1 VRKLTVFLLLLLL
14 CPLWAAPIKVL
25 LTGDMHGMVL
35 PRQVDGRTYGGA
47 AEMLAYWKKHEGY
60 RASQFITIAN
70 GDIATNGALYSSL
83 LKGMPAIEAM
93 NLMGYDVCSLGNHEF
108 DMGVDGMKAWQ
119 RQAKFPFVSANLTV
133 DGQPWIQV
141 PPYVILTQNGVK
153 VGIIGLT
160 TQHLNQRKGLPI
172 AQPFADALRKYVPEM
187 RAQGARVIIVAAH
200 EWSGLLLETAQ
211 AVRDLGIPLW
221 LGAHSHEITDKET
234 EFGRIVCAGD
244 WFDTYARI
252 DLDYDPRTGA
262 CTVQS
267 VQIKEV
273 VSETRPPADRT
284 LAARLAAWK
293 KRLPDGRKTAPRIA
307 IPRLAAPP
315 AIDGML
321 AAGEWDAT
329 VKLNTFLIP
338 GEDKPADPATRAWLG
353 VAGDTLYLAAR
364 CTNVPGAAPK
374 TTATQHDGAV
384 WSDDSIEWFI
394 WPDETQP
401 RFVHFIVSASGVAYD
416 ADNRFD
422 LASTSQR
429 TPAWNPVYT
438 VKTGAEDG
446 AWILEMALPLA
457 AAGLE
462 LRAGKEFRLNVTR
475 NIQGGSNRVATW
487 SPLPMGN
494 FHIPPYFGVAV
505 LGKK

>member
-1 VRKLTVFLLLLLL
+1 MRKLTVFLLLLLL

-35 PRQVDGRTYGGA
+35 PRQVDGRTYGGS

-60 RASQFITIAN
+60 HQSQFITIAN

-133 DGQPWIQV
+133 DGQPWIQA

-221 LGAHSHEITDKET
+221 LGAHSHEITDKAT

-273 VSETRPPADRT
+273 ASETRPPADRT

-293 KRLPDGRKTAPRIA
+293 RRLPDGRKTAPRIV

-321 AAGEWDAT
+321 AAGEWDAA

-338 GEDKPADPATRAWLG
+338 GEDKP
-353 VAGDTLYLAAR
+353 
-364 CTNVPGAAPK
+364 
-374 TTATQHDGAV
+374 
-384 WSDDSIEWFI
+384 
-394 WPDETQP
+394 
-401 RFVHFIVSASGVAYD
+401 
-416 ADNRFD
+416 
-422 LASTSQR
+422 
-429 TPAWNPVYT
+429 
-438 VKTGAEDG
+438 
-446 AWILEMALPLA
+446 
-457 AAGLE
+457 
-462 LRAGKEFRLNVTR
+462 GKSV
-475 NIQGGSNRVATW
+475 V
-487 SPLPMGN
+487 
-494 FHIPPYFGVAV
+494 
-505 LGKK
+505 